1 MFIKEKIV
9 KRKLFKNEVKLTKQ
23 DKDDILNKI
32 IDKTDLEVS
41 EKVSFR
47 KKVNLKVV
55 YALACSLVICVLG
68 YVGYL
73 FANNNMFVDPN
84 YRGKQVELLDLD
96 EDDICL
102 AYRININEESIENLV
117 NKYDINIRYKKNN
130 KSYIIDD
137 GEKIYFVIFFEN
149 NIHHK
154 YQISLSMTSEL
165 IIQIYNFTYNKSF
178 NKENLNS
185 NKSGLLF
192 EIVENGIE
200 FYTRDNNKKYPIF
213 VEFE

>member
-1 MFIKEKIV
+1 MFFKEKIV

-73 FANNNMFVDPN
+73 FANDYLFVDPN
-84 YRGKQVELLDLD
+84 YRGKQIELLNLD
-96 EDDICL
+96 EDDICIGFSNKFTSLEKDHIDNKYNLSVFYSKDCNKYLVFKDCCYLYL
-102 AYRININEESIENLV
+102 ANGKEIYEYKINIKSNPEEI
-117 NKYDINIRYKKNN
+117 INMYNDKFQ
-130 KSYIIDD
+130 S
-137 GEKIYFVIFFEN
+137 
-149 NIHHK
+149 NIN
-154 YQISLSMTSEL
+154 YED
-165 IIQIYNFTYNKSF
+165 
-178 NKENLNS
+178 LNS
-185 NKSGLLF
+185 NKTGLLF
-192 EIVENGIE
+192 SIKENGIE